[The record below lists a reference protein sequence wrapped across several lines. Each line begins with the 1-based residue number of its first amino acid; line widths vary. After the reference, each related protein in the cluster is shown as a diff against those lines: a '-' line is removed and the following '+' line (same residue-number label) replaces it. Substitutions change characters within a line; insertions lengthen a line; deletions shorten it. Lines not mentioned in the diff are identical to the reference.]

1 MSGEHEEFKERSAE
15 VLRVGTQKLSGHV
28 RSRLTQARHAA
39 VEEARR
45 SRALRQWLAWV
56 PAGALAA
63 ALVIAVVMLTGQ
75 PAQQDFPVAVVP
87 GAEQSAM
94 DDLELLAGNESFE
107 LLEDLEFYEWLD
119 AAPPADADIG

>member
-1 MSGEHEEFKERSAE
+1 MSGDEEEFQERSAE
-15 VLRVGTQKLSGHV
+15 LLREGTQNLSGHV

-45 SRALRQWLAWV
+45 SRVLRQWLAWA

-75 PAQQDFPVAVVP
+75 PAKQEFPAAVAP
-87 GAEQSAM
+87 GAEHSAM
-94 DDLELLAGNESFE
+94 DDLELLAGSESFE
-107 LLEDLEFYEWLD
+107 LLEDLEFYDWLD

>member
-1 MSGEHEEFKERSAE
+1 MSGDEEEFQERSAQL
-15 VLRVGTQKLSGHV
+15 LREGTQNLSGHV

-45 SRALRQWLAWV
+45 SRVLRQWLAWA

-75 PAQQDFPVAVVP
+75 PAKQEFPAAVAP
-87 GAEQSAM
+87 GAEHSAM
-94 DDLELLAGNESFE
+94 DDLELLAGSESFE
-107 LLEDLEFYEWLD
+107 LLEDLEFYDWLD

>member
-1 MSGEHEEFKERSAE
+1 MSGDEEGFKERSAE
-15 VLRVGTQKLSGHV
+15 LLREGTQNLSGHV

-45 SRALRQWLAWV
+45 SRVLRQWLAWA

-63 ALVIAVVMLTGQ
+63 ALVIAVVTLTGQ
-75 PAQQDFPVAVVP
+75 PAKQFPAAAAP
-87 GAEQSAM
+87 GAEHSAM
-94 DDLELLAGNESFE
+94 DDLELLAGSESFE
-107 LLEDLEFYEWLD
+107 LLEDLEFYDWLD

>member
-1 MSGEHEEFKERSAE
+1 MSGDEEEFHERSAQL
-15 VLRVGTQKLSGHV
+15 LREGTQNLSGHV

-45 SRALRQWLAWV
+45 SRVLRQWLAWA

-75 PAQQDFPVAVVP
+75 PAKQEFPAAVAP
-87 GAEQSAM
+87 GAEHSAM
-94 DDLELLAGNESFE
+94 DDLELLAGSESFE
-107 LLEDLEFYEWLD
+107 LLEDLEFYDWLD

>member
-1 MSGEHEEFKERSAE
+1 MSGDEEGFKERSAE
-15 VLRVGTQKLSGHV
+15 LLREGTQNLSGHV

-45 SRALRQWLAWV
+45 SRVLRQWLAWA

-63 ALVIAVVMLTGQ
+63 ALVIAVVTLTGQ
-75 PAQQDFPVAVVP
+75 PAKQEFPAAAAP
-87 GAEQSAM
+87 GAEHSAM
-94 DDLELLAGNESFE
+94 DDLELLAGSESFE
-107 LLEDLEFYEWLD
+107 LLEDLEFYDWLD